1 MSRLAIRQHPC
12 HNTNSLKIKNVR
24 EHSFGG
30 LNMENTNT
38 TLTHSRTFSKNQK
51 WVIAST
57 SSGFALEN
65 MDVLFLS
72 FAMSSMIGQLHL
84 SGGAAGLI
92 GSITNLGMLFGGII
106 FGLVGD
112 RFGRVKTFT
121 YTIFIFAFATA
132 MMALANNIAVIYLL
146 RFLAGIGAGGEYGVG
161 ISMIAE
167 SFHKNQIGKMTSV
180 AAIGGQV
187 GAILAAV
194 TAALVIP
201 HLGWHALFL
210 VGIVPVVL
218 TYFVRRHL
226 TETAEFVQAKQQ
238 ETESTTKAVFKY
250 MFSSPKLAYQSFALM
265 IMTTVQIAGYFGL
278 MNWLPI
284 IVQKQLGLNVS
295 GSSLWMISTII
306 GMSLGMMTF
315 GSILDFFGPRRAFG
329 IFLIASAAMVF
340 TITLAHNTVSL
351 LIIGAIV
358 GFFSN
363 GMFGGYGAVISRLYP
378 TEIRSTANNVIVNI
392 GRAVGGFSSVVIGI
406 LMDHYSLTVV
416 MGFLSILYIVSF
428 ITMITLP
435 GLKQLNSRQKA

>member
-1 MSRLAIRQHPC
+1 
-12 HNTNSLKIKNVR
+12 
-24 EHSFGG
+24 
-30 LNMENTNT
+30 MENTTVNSHTHGLT
-38 TLTHSRTFSKNQK
+38 TRQK
-51 WVIAST
+51 WTIAST

-72 FAMSSMIGQLHL
+72 FAMSSMITDLNL
-84 SGGAAGLI
+84 SGGAAGMI
-92 GSITNLGMLFGGII
+92 GSITNLGMLFGGIL

-112 RFGRVKTFT
+112 KFGRVKTFT

-132 MMALANNIAVIYLL
+132 MMALANNITLIYIL

-161 ISMIAE
+161 IAIIAE
-167 SFHKNQIGKMTSV
+167 SFAKNQIGKMTSI
-180 AAIGGQV
+180 AAIGGQI
-187 GAILAAV
+187 GAILAAI
-194 TAALVIP
+194 AAAFIIP
-201 HLGWHALFL
+201 TLGWHGLFL
-210 VGIVPVVL
+210 LGIIPVIL

-226 TETAEFVQAKQQ
+226 TETNEFVTAKQSSRL
-238 ETESTTKAVFKY
+238 STSTAVFKY
-250 MFSSPKLAYQSFALM
+250 MFSSPKLAYQSVALM

-295 GSSLWMISTII
+295 GSSLWMIATIV

-329 IFLIASAAMVF
+329 IFLIASAMMVY
-340 TITLAHNTVSL
+340 TITLAHSTVTL

-378 TEIRSTANNVIVNI
+378 TEIRSTANNIIVNV
-392 GRAVGGFSSVVIGI
+392 GRAIGGFSSVVIGI

-416 MGFLSILYIVSF
+416 MTFLSVLYIISF
-428 ITMITLP
+428 ITMMTLP
-435 GLKQLNSRQKA
+435 GIKKLSTQTK